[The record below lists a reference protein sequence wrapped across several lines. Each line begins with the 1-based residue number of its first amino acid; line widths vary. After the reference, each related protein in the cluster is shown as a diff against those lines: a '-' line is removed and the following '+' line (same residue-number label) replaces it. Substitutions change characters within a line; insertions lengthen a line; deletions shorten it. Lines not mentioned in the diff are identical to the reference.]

1 MALEHRWV
9 RAVSA
14 LALLSCSAVAM
25 AGDDGWSQK
34 VPTGVTVHEHSF
46 ERLEAAASGCSF
58 EVKLTFDAPA
68 GAYADKK
75 NLVRN
80 DYIFRAR
87 VRLDDGRAVD
97 TNLFFNR
104 HPGKRSYTYRLD
116 TTGDGCW
123 TKEKRKVVKLDVE
136 ACRGKRC
143 KVEDF

>member
-1 MALEHRWV
+1 MALQEHWV
-9 RAVSA
+9 RAATAIALLAGSA
-14 LALLSCSAVAM
+14 LAV
-25 AGDDGWSQK
+25 AGDAGWSQK

-46 ERLEAAASGCSF
+46 EKLEATASGCDF

-80 DYIFRAR
+80 YYIFRAR

-104 HPGKRSYTYRLD
+104 TPGKRLYTYRLD
-116 TTGDGCW
+116 TTSDGCW